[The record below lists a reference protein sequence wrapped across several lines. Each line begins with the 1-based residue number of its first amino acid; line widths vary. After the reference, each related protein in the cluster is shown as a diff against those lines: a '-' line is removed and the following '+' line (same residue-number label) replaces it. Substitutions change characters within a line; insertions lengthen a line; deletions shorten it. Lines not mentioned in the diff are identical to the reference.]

1 MARRSRSAVELVLC
15 IDATGSMSP
24 VIDKVK
30 RNAVSLYDDLQGLM
44 EEKGRRI
51 GEMRARVIVYRD
63 YYCDRGDAM
72 EGSPFYALP
81 QDRERFAAFVEPIKA
96 SGGGDE
102 PESGLEAI
110 ALAARSDWSTTGYQ
124 ARQVIVFW
132 TDASAHPLDKNAG
145 AKPRN
150 YPADMPKSLEGL
162 TALWQGQDYLIT
174 KRLILFAPPMYPW
187 VEMARNWSCTWHYPS
202 QAGQGLSE
210 LDYGTFL
217 SAIAG
222 SIGLSSGFTG

>member
-1 MARRSRSAVELVLC
+1 MARRAKFPVELVLC

-24 VIDKVK
+24 VIGKVK
-30 RNAVSLYDDLQGLM
+30 RNALQLYDDLQHLM
-44 EEKGRRI
+44 EERGRKI

-63 YYCDRGDAM
+63 YYCDGGDAM

-81 QDRERFAAFVEPIKA
+81 QDRERFAGFVQPITA

-110 ALAARSDWSTTGYQ
+110 ALAIGSDWSTTGYQ
-124 ARQVIVFW
+124 ARQVIVLW
-132 TDASAHPLDKNAG
+132 TDASAHPLEMNAG

-150 YPADMPKSLEGL
+150 YPAHMPENLEGL

-187 VEMARNWSCTWHYPS
+187 VEMAKNWSCTWHYQS

-210 LDYGTFL
+210 LDYGAFL